1 MSSKVI
7 APNRLV
13 VAAQPL
19 ASPQRMMGTFPYQWQ
34 FPGPHAKHV
43 LANDY
48 LALPP
53 ADTSVNPILTYQVPT
68 GLRFSLRGIVLQFVG
83 NGWVQG
89 SGSLIFSVSVVDAGT
104 REVDF
109 LNAVKSQLGS
119 VDFPYPILG
128 PLEFAPE
135 SFLVVS
141 VQNNGVVVTSDQFC
155 IAHLVGHT
163 YPNAEWGGGV

>member
-1 MSSKVI
+1 MPGKII
-7 APNRLV
+7 APQRLV
-13 VAAQPL
+13 TAAQPL

-43 LANDY
+43 LANAA
-48 LALPP
+48 LALPTM
-53 ADTSVNPILTYQVPT
+53 DGSVNPILTYQVPT
-68 GLRFSLRGIVLQFVG
+68 GLRFSLRGIVFQFVG
-83 NGWVQG
+83 DGWVQG
-89 SGSLIFSVSVVDAGT
+89 SLDLVFSLAVIDAGT
-104 REVDF
+104 RQVDF
-109 LNAVKSQLGS
+109 LNNVTTQLGS
-119 VDFPYPILG
+119 VEFPYPILG

-135 SFLVVS
+135 SFLVPS